1 MAGSLMEAGLD
12 VIVIVCLVFTLAT
25 VQRRKKLPET
35 LLQDE
40 NYRKL
45 VRIQQIVLGI
55 FFAMICIGPILQ
67 K

>member
-1 MAGSLMEAGLD
+1 MMGAGLD

-25 VQRRKKLPET
+25 VQRRKKLPEI
-35 LLQDE
+35 LLEDE

-45 VRIQQIVLGI
+45 VRIQQIVLGV